1 MPLVFVAGLFIFGFL
16 LVTALKSFDPAAGLG
31 GIFYVPFIVV
41 GALLGGVGLC
51 ILLQHF
57 VARRQTASQAYN
69 YNKLAMYGNFA
80 WLSILLTIGI
90 CYGGVKVWQFLN
102 HQGYASHSSFYLV
115 LGVCLS
121 LYYVGLVTAFLLA
134 KNSARVR

>member
-1 MPLVFVAGLFIFGFL
+1 MLFRSG
-16 LVTALKSFDPAAGLG
+16 FDPAAGLG
-31 GIFYVPFIVV
+31 GIVYVPFIIV
-41 GALLGGVGLC
+41 GALIGGIGLC
-51 ILLQHF
+51 IFLQHL
-57 VARRQTASQAYN
+57 VARRQKTSQAYN

-90 CYGGVKVWQFLN
+90 GFGGVIVWQFLN

-121 LYYVGLVTAFLLA
+121 LYYVALVTAFLLA
-134 KNSARVR
+134 KNSARIR